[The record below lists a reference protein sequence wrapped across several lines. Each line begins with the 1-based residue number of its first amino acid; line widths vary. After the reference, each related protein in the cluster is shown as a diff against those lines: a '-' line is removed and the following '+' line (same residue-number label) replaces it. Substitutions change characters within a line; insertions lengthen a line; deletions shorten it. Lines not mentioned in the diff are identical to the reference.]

1 MKNTAGFSRIFI
13 WDRFYIGKRMHYA
26 GQRFLDYF
34 SMGRS
39 FCMKYGQ
46 GDDDGN
52 AETNN
57 KESPI
62 SFLDSMIA
70 ISFII
75 YFKGITAQMVFVR
88 FGQKIGG

>member
-1 MKNTAGFSRIFI
+1 
-13 WDRFYIGKRMHYA
+13 
-26 GQRFLDYF
+26 
-34 SMGRS
+34 
-39 FCMKYGQ
+39 MKYGQ
-46 GDDDGN
+46 GYDDGN